1 MQNVSFVAQR
11 MPREGQ
17 PEPAVFPSNKPMMP
31 IGEIS
36 EAYPHLLREWTRN
49 NVVLVFVNVI
59 RNAMHKLFLLIVV
72 TSVCVGCTSTD
83 YQAWEG
89 RNSVIEGRG
98 GTKKVVDGVDVWTNG
113 DPPRKFRLLGIIDDE
128 RPGGII
134 PMAEMKHDIAKKAGE
149 HGGDA
154 VIIISSSS
162 QLAGYYTAANV
173 STQVYGASATSYGSS
188 TTIPLTRHT
197 SKYAVIKYVVD

>member
-1 MQNVSFVAQR
+1 MLDPPIVVGNRNIIAASALDLYTDR
-11 MPREGQ
+11 MRE
-17 PEPAVFPSNKPMMP
+17 
-31 IGEIS
+31 
-36 EAYPHLLREWTRN
+36 YL
-49 NVVLVFVNVI
+49 
-59 RNAMHKLFLLIVV
+59 LLIA
-72 TSVCVGCTSTD
+72 TLLICSGCTSTD

-113 DPPRKFRLLGIIDDE
+113 DPPRKFQLLGIIDDQ

-134 PMAEMKHDIAKKAGE
+134 PMAEMKHDIAKKARE

-173 STQVYGASATSYGSS
+173 NTQFYGNSATSYGSS

-197 SKYAVIKYVVD
+197 SKYAVIKYAD